1 MARRYQIV
9 TVSTHVSKLST
20 FFREVTRFLN
30 NSWDSASFS
39 NTCVKYQLS
48 MYQEIPKSG
57 SGAPGPE
64 STPRGTKSITFA
76 EGFCQPFNLPK
87 LCWNTFWNTSW
98 NTSCNTICYTVFY
111 NGISCYTERF
121 PQLPP
126 AGSPEHWNCY
136 SIESCSFPLAFLELS
151 FSFPLTFF

>member
-20 FFREVTRFLN
+20 FFREVTRFFN

-87 LCWNTFWNTSW
+87 FCWNTFWNTSW

-111 NGISCYTERF
+111 NVISCYTERF
-121 PQLPP
+121 SSCRQPVPP
-126 AGSPEHWNCY
+126 N
-136 SIESCSFPLAFLELS
+136 IENLLFNRVLQLS
-151 FSFPLTFF
+151 FSFPWAFL